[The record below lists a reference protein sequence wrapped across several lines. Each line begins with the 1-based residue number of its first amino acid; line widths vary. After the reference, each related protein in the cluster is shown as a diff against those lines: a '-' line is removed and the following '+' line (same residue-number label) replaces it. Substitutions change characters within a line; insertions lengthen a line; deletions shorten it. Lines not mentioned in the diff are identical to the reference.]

1 MRRDDTGIRRDDTGM
16 RRDDT
21 GMRRDDTG
29 IRRDDTGVRLL
40 RIFSIYHTKRRQVLE
55 GSNLHL
61 CRGAGKL
68 LARPT
73 S

>member
-1 MRRDDTGIRRDDTGM
+1 
-16 RRDDT
+16 
-21 GMRRDDTG
+21 MRRDDTG